1 MINKK
6 GKSLKYMENVLII
19 EKFLVKR
26 IKDVQNDRGIYL
38 FVDRKKELVV
48 GKVMCS
54 IGMKKVECV
63 FFESVCK
70 VEKIFNIE
78 NKGDILG
85 N

>member
-1 MINKK
+1 MTNKK
-6 GKSLKYMENVLII
+6 GKSLKHMENVLTI

-26 IKDVQNDRGIYL
+26 TKDAQNDRGIYSS
-38 FVDRKKELVV
+38 VDRKKESAA

-54 IGMKKVECV
+54 TGMKKAECA
-63 FFESVCK
+63 FLESVCK
-70 VEKIFNIE
+70 AEKISNTE